1 MHMVLHSIDYPH
13 RASHFLKLLSHML
26 MDVTF
31 NFTVN
36 KKRPVLGGPS
46 RVDPNANIR
55 VGHSENIYRKTIS
68 KKFSSTKLTPINYG
82 YLKPLL
88 FA

>member
-1 MHMVLHSIDYPH
+1 
-13 RASHFLKLLSHML
+13 ML

-36 KKRPVLGGPS
+36 KKIPVFGGPS

-68 KKFSSTKLTPINYG
+68 KKFSSPKLTPINYG
-82 YLKPLL
+82 YLKLLL